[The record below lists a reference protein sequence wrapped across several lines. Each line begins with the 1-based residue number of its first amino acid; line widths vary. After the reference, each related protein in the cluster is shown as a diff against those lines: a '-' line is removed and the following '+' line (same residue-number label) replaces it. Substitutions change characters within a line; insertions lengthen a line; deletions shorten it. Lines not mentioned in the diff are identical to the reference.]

1 MNDDLPF
8 LDLNEDR
15 KLVFVS
21 FGGENMHLPEGANLA
36 AALLGTGVL
45 TFRNSA
51 ISGAP
56 RGPFCMMGAC
66 YDCRVKVAGETVQ
79 ACMTIVRAGMVV
91 EQADG

>member
-36 AALLGTGVL
+36 AA
-45 TFRNSA
+45 
-51 ISGAP
+51 
-56 RGPFCMMGAC
+56 
-66 YDCRVKVAGETVQ
+66 
-79 ACMTIVRAGMVV
+79 
-91 EQADG
+91 